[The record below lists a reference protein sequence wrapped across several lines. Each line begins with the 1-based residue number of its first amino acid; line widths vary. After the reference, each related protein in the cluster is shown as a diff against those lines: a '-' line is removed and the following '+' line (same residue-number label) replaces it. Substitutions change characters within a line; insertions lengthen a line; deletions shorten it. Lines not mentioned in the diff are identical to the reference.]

1 MTPFWT
7 GLFENLRGRG
17 RNAALFFVVVPALVA
32 VALVMRA
39 IPEDTVHDYVR
50 PVLFGVGL
58 MCVFS
63 FARVVQ
69 QTRAQARQRL
79 GLTPLSED
87 ERCKARAR
95 LVKPAR
101 ANVAL
106 KNSLVP
112 PG

>member
-7 GLFENLRGRG
+7 GLFENLQGRG
-17 RNAALFFVVVPALVA
+17 RNAALFLVVVPALVV
-32 VALVMRA
+32 VALVARA
-39 IPEDTVHDYVR
+39 IPEDTFHDYVR
-50 PVLFGVGL
+50 PVLLGIGL

-69 QTRAQARQRL
+69 QTRVQARQRL
-79 GLTPLSED
+79 GCATLSED
-87 ERCKARAR
+87 ECSKARAR
-95 LVKPAR
+95 LVKPSR
-101 ANVAL
+101 PPGAL